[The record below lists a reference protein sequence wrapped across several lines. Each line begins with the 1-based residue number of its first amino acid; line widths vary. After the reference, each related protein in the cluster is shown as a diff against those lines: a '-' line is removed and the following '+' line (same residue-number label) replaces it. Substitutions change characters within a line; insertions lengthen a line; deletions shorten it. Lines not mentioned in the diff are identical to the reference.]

1 MTYNTAKTQ
10 VQYPLL
16 IHSQKQLPAQT
27 HLVIFAVDQGQLK
40 AVLCGVDGEDAR
52 PALPVQ
58 AVNAVSSHTGHIDG
72 QVQGPDDAMIATAN
86 TIKSIMLD
94 VFTKYPITS

>member
-1 MTYNTAKTQ
+1 M
-10 VQYPLL
+10 L
-16 IHSQKQLPAQT
+16 ISYTVAHDTGTVSSKNSHQAQT
-27 HLVIFAVDQGQLK
+27 HLVVFAVDQSQLK

-72 QVQGPDDAMIATAN
+72 QVQGPDDAMITTGN

-94 VFTKYPITS
+94 VSENSPITS

>member
-1 MTYNTAKTQ
+1 M
-10 VQYPLL
+10 L
-16 IHSQKQLPAQT
+16 ISYTVAHDTGTVSSKNSHQTQT
-27 HLVIFAVDQGQLK
+27 HLVIFAVDQSQLK

-72 QVQGPDDAMIATAN
+72 QVQGPDDAMITTGN
-86 TIKSIMLD
+86 TIKKFRFNSENN
-94 VFTKYPITS
+94 PITS

>member
-1 MTYNTAKTQ
+1 M
-10 VQYPLL
+10 L
-16 IHSQKQLPAQT
+16 ISYTGAHDTGTVSSKNSHQAQT
-27 HLVIFAVDQGQLK
+27 HLVIFAVDQSQLK

-72 QVQGPDDAMIATAN
+72 QVQGPDDAMITTGN
-86 TIKSIMLD
+86 TIKKFRFNSENN
-94 VFTKYPITS
+94 PITS